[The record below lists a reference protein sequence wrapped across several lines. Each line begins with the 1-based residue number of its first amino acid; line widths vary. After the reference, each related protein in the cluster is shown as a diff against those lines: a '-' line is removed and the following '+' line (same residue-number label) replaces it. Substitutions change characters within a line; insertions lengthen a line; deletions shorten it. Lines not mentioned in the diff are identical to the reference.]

1 MRIFIKD
8 LSAHIGKEVSV
19 NGWVDIRRDQGK
31 LIFLDLRDI
40 TGKVQAVAL
49 PGSNAIQMA
58 GCVRP
63 EWVIKVQAKVNARP
77 ERNIKAGVLNGE
89 LELELLS
96 IEVLNEADT
105 PAFDISTSGLEVNE
119 EVRI

>member
-8 LSAHIGKEVSV
+8 LSEHIGEEISV

-31 LIFLDLRDI
+31 LIFLDLRDT

-49 PGSNAIQMA
+49 PGSGAIEMA
-58 GCVRP
+58 GNIRP
-63 EWVIKVQAKVNARP
+63 EWVISVKAKVNARP
-77 ERNIKAGVLNGE
+77 EKNVKAGVLNGG

-96 IEVLNEADT
+96 IEVLNQAET
-105 PAFDISTSGLEVNE
+105 PAFVIS
-119 EVRI
+119 